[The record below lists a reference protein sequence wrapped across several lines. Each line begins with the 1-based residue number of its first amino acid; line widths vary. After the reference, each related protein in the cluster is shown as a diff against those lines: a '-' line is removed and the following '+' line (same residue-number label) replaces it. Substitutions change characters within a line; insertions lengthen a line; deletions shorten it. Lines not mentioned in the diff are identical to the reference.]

1 MIMPEA
7 KVKKSGGKEATEVQG
22 LEFIYQTMNLAV
34 PGKAVDLAQYKNTEA
49 LAASKA
55 NERMSAALSVFID
68 SVLDST
74 QTVEKIDKVMLDHH
88 IAELDRKLS
97 LQLDEIMHHPNF
109 QKMESSWRS
118 LKFLV
123 DRTDFKKNIKID
135 IIDASKDEVATDFE
149 DSPEIIQSGLYK
161 HVYTSE
167 YDTPGGEPYS
177 ALISN
182 FDFDSS
188 PTDINLLQNVSKV
201 SAACHCPFLGSV
213 SPKFFGKQTI
223 QDLTKIEDLH
233 NYMEKSEFLKWN
245 SFRQTEDSRYVG
257 LMLPRFML
265 RLPYGPDT
273 IPVRD
278 FNYVENV
285 KGPEHEK
292 YLWGN
297 ASFAFAANMVRSY
310 VENGWCVQ
318 IRGPESGGKVEDLP
332 VHIYD
337 VGKGSQMKIPT
348 EVLIPETREFEFAQE
363 GFIPLSFYKNRNYAC
378 FFSANSTQKPTE
390 YDDPVVTANMRINSR
405 LPYIFLVSRIAHYL
419 KVIQRE
425 NIGSTKSKLV
435 LQKELKTWISNLVT
449 EMNDPGP
456 ELISTHP
463 LKAAD
468 VAVNEIEDNPGFY
481 RVNLSVM
488 PHFQIEGID
497 INLSLVSQMPKGK

>member
-182 FDFDSS
+182 FDFDSG

-233 NYMEKSEFLKWN
+233 NYMEKSEFVPSDRGFPLCW
-245 SFRQTEDSRYVG
+245 FDAAAFHAPAALWPGYDTGQG
-257 LMLPRFML
+257 FQL
-265 RLPYGPDT
+265 R
-273 IPVRD
+273 R
-278 FNYVENV
+278 
-285 KGPEHEK
+285 K
-292 YLWGN
+292 
-297 ASFAFAANMVRSY
+297 
-310 VENGWCVQ
+310 C
-318 IRGPESGGKVEDLP
+318 
-332 VHIYD
+332 
-337 VGKGSQMKIPT
+337 
-348 EVLIPETREFEFAQE
+348 
-363 GFIPLSFYKNRNYAC
+363 
-378 FFSANSTQKPTE
+378 
-390 YDDPVVTANMRINSR
+390 
-405 LPYIFLVSRIAHYL
+405 
-419 KVIQRE
+419 
-425 NIGSTKSKLV
+425 
-435 LQKELKTWISNLVT
+435 
-449 EMNDPGP
+449 
-456 ELISTHP
+456 
-463 LKAAD
+463 
-468 VAVNEIEDNPGFY
+468 
-481 RVNLSVM
+481 
-488 PHFQIEGID
+488 
-497 INLSLVSQMPKGK
+497 